1 MITKDLLRT
10 TTGFLISFYCFETF
24 SKAVAISP
32 DSLDYKQA
40 LISAES
46 GVKSCKKN
54 KTQNRINGNCI
65 LFQAISNEKSEVY
78 KLVNGIW
85 QPVELQLFD
94 SPVFDGKMSAI
105 NIIKFDNKWAYGYTH
120 NKSPGK
126 QLFRLRM
133 SSIHYN
139 YGC

>member
-1 MITKDLLRT
+1 MIMKSFLKT
-10 TTGFLISFYCFETF
+10 TTGILALFYCFETF

-32 DSLDYKQA
+32 DSSDYKQV

-46 GVKSCKKN
+46 GVKACKKN

-65 LFQAISNEKSEVY
+65 LFQAISHEKSEVY
-78 KLVNGIW
+78 KFVNGIW

-94 SPVFDGKMSAI
+94 SPVFDGKMSVI
-105 NIIKFDNKWAYGYTH
+105 NIIKFDSKWAYGYTN

-133 SSIHYN
+133 STIHYN